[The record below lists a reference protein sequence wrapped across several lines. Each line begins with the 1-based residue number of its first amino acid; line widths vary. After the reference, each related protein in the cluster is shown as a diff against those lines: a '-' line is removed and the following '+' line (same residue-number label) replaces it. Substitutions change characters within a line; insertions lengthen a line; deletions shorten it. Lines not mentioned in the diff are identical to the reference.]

1 MKSSENP
8 AAVTNSPSRKTRR
21 TLRVRIACLRC
32 QRRKIRC
39 DGAVPSCGSC
49 LKIGTE
55 CVDGGQGQN
64 HESPRAHITSLQTRV
79 RWLETIIRTRCPD
92 VNLDG
97 ESQVFNVDNET
108 IMASGGSTP
117 KTTNISDGFQE
128 YQQETH
134 LERHPDPDL
143 DPDHPREN
151 APAQDQS
158 SNLRHEIGLVSLS
171 AGTDPKYI
179 GPSSGY
185 SFARLLL
192 ACAARQGHPI
202 PPSNR
207 RAEVSD
213 RFAFLLPKD
222 SVSEPLP
229 LDMNYTTKLSNSYFE
244 TIHPQ
249 YPFLH
254 QPSHEKLVRKVYEE
268 ADPSPVDV
276 FQVNMVLAI
285 SAIIISRRLKI
296 SLPGAGYCASA
307 MKFFDKIYLEN
318 SLRGLQCLLL
328 LLVYTFHS
336 SSLGL
341 NVWYLNYQCIS
352 ALLDLGLQRDVKS
365 GRGISV
371 LEQELRTRTFWVI
384 YTIDRQVATMMGRP
398 IGLRDEACE
407 LRLPA
412 DVDDYNLSATGIR
425 PRQEGEPPTHMSCA
439 IHLFKL
445 AQINSE
451 IKYICHSI
459 SHKPPPYSYPN
470 IPDFSDWQKDID
482 ARLHSWKQQIPQFT
496 GERIYMTRLC
506 ERKYHK
512 IMMLLHGP
520 SPAIPKPSLESSKAC
535 YQSAVAEIR
544 LYSQLYKQDLLVY
557 SWVTVHSIFLSTLTM
572 LHCIW
577 TVSAITVSTQID
589 DMVAIL
595 KAGSNVLSA
604 TGEHWS
610 EAKRSRDVLDGLSV
624 PTIRWLLDHKAKSTQ
639 NGANTQGNHQGPTQ
653 SSEKVAHITPTGNLE
668 GLSSILSFAQSTDL
682 NFDGEY
688 WGSALYGSINGD
700 LSFTEEVDF
709 NDPATLNA
717 IMQGMLTTDVH
728 IGSEY
733 GPDFGMALS

>member
-1 MKSSENP
+1 
-8 AAVTNSPSRKTRR
+8 
-21 TLRVRIACLRC
+21 
-32 QRRKIRC
+32 C

-64 HESPRAHITSLQTRV
+64 NESPRAHITSLQNRV
-79 RWLETIIRTRCPD
+79 RWLENIIRSRCPD

-97 ESQVFNVDNET
+97 DSQVFNVDNET
-108 IMASGGSTP
+108 AMVSGSNTP
-117 KTTNISDGFQE
+117 KSTLNHPSDGFQE
-128 YQQETH
+128 YQQEDTH
-134 LERHPDPDL
+134 LESHPDPDRSQ
-143 DPDHPREN
+143 DT

-192 ACAARQGHPI
+192 ACAARQGPPI
-202 PPSNR
+202 SPSAR
-207 RAEVSD
+207 RSEVID

-222 SVSEPLP
+222 SISEPLP
-229 LDMNYTTKLSNSYFE
+229 TDMDYTIKLSSSYFE
-244 TIHPQ
+244 TVHPQ

-254 QPSHEKLVRKVYEE
+254 QPSHEKLVLKVYEE

-285 SAIIISRRLKI
+285 SATILSRRLKI
-296 SLPGAGYCASA
+296 SLPGTGYCVSA

-365 GRGISV
+365 GKGISV
-371 LEQELRTRTFWVI
+371 LEQELRTRAFWVI

-412 DVDDYNLSATGIR
+412 DVDDHNLSATSIR
-425 PRQEGEPPTHMSCA
+425 RRREGEPPTHMSCA

-451 IKYICHSI
+451 IKYICHSV
-459 SHKPPPYSYPN
+459 SQKLPPYSYPN
-470 IPDFSDWQKDID
+470 IPDILEWQKDIVV
-482 ARLHSWKQQIPQFT
+482 RLESWKQQIPQFT
-496 GERIYMTRLC
+496 DERIHMTRLC

-512 IMMLLHGP
+512 IIMLLHGP

-535 YQSAVAEIR
+535 YQSAVADIR
-544 LYSQLYKQDLLVY
+544 LYSQLYKQDLLTY

-577 TVSAITVSTQID
+577 TVPEITVGAQID
-589 DMVAIL
+589 DLVAIL

-624 PTIRWLLDHKAKSTQ
+624 PTIRWLLEHKARSTQ
-639 NGANTQGNHQGPTQ
+639 IETNTESNHQGLSQ
-653 SSEKVAHITPTGNLE
+653 CSEQAARVDSTGDLE
-668 GLSSILSFAQSTDL
+668 GLSSILSFAQPAGL
-682 NFDGEY
+682 NFDGQY
-688 WGSALYGSINGD
+688 WGSALYGSMNGD
-700 LSFTEEVDF
+700 LSFAEEVDF
-709 NDPATLNA
+709 NDPATLNT
-717 IMQGMLTTDVH
+717 IMQGMLSTDVH
-728 IGSEY
+728 LGPEY
-733 GPDFGMALS
+733 GQDFGMAFS